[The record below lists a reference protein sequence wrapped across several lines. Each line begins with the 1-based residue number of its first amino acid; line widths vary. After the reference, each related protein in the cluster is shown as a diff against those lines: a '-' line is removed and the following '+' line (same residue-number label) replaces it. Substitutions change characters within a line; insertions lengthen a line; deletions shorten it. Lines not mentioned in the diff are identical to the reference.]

1 MVALLVPNSTQSM
14 SVSMTLW
21 RTMVIWILAG
31 NKQDVSSL
39 HILGKRLSLL
49 LSTFAGKA
57 PCLVVL
63 GCSLE
68 SAGFTKRVSNLP
80 ASHQLQSGANRP
92 NHESTRII
100 ERQWLQTPL
109 AVITGFSSVSFTS

>member
-1 MVALLVPNSTQSM
+1 MVT
-14 SVSMTLW
+14 
-21 RTMVIWILAG
+21 WILAG
-31 NKQDVSSL
+31 NTQDVSSL
-39 HILGKRLSLL
+39 HILGKRRLVAFH
-49 LSTFAGKA
+49 FAGKA

-92 NHESTRII
+92 NHESTGII

-109 AVITGFSSVSFTS
+109 AIITGFSSVSFTS